1 MNLLADEIHN
11 IPGYKE
17 DREMY
22 QFALATIAATIDK
35 LAAGVSMEPVATV
48 AGQLHGDH
56 RWLLAH
62 GSNVAKGDELYT
74 AKAIAAAYQ
83 AGRKSVHD
91 SCVDLW
97 KDEYLAAARVQAME
111 EAANP
116 TDDQLVKGVKA
127 MRLFV
132 TNHSVA
138 DFKLGYVA
146 AIRALIGAK
155 T

>member
-1 MNLLADEIHN
+1 MILLDNEIRAIQARHPTEN
-11 IPGYKE
+11 NPM
-17 DREMY
+17 D
-22 QFALATIAATIDK
+22 FAHAIIAATIAK
-35 LAAGVSMEPVATV
+35 LAAGVSMEPVHERIVGGVPCITV
-48 AGQLHGDH
+48 TEH
-56 RWLLAH
+56 RDILNIA
-62 GSNVAKGDELYT
+62 V
-74 AKAIAAAYQ
+74 AAAHA

-91 SCVDLW
+91 KCVDLW
-97 KDEYLAAARVQAME
+97 KDEFLAAARVQALE

-146 AIRALIGAK
+146 AIEGALK
-155 T
+155 